1 MRAVS
6 LLAMLLLST
15 SALAGDHVLDKDKTG
30 MRWVYPFNKARL
42 KAKNDKRILLVKP
55 VAFGTDRAG
64 GW

>member
-6 LLAMLLLST
+6 LFTMLLLST
-15 SALAGDHVLDKDKTG
+15 SVLAGDHVLEKDKTG

-42 KAKNDKRILLVKP
+42 KAKADNRILLVKP
-55 VAFGTDRAG
+55 VAFGTDRKG

>member
-6 LLAMLLLST
+6 LFTMLFLAT
-15 SALAGDHVLDKDKTG
+15 SAFAGDHVLDKDKTG

-42 KAKNDKRILLVKP
+42 KAKADKRIPLVKP
-55 VAFGTDRAG
+55 VAFGTDRQG